1 MSEVLILFDLL
12 PELSDQQVA
21 ELVNQGDTD
30 AFVELTARYMG
41 LIRGKASAFRGV
53 PMEAEDLYQEGLL
66 GLLHAAHSYRA
77 SGSASFKTYAGICI
91 YHQMVTACRSAL
103 SRKNLPLHNFVSFH
117 DAEQDDSWTT
127 SLLSDQIANPET
139 LLIDRENLEGLRARI
154 NQGLSK
160 MEQEVLFLYLNGC
173 TYQEI
178 AQKQDVSVKAVDNAI
193 QRVRKKLKNPF

>member
-1 MSEVLILFDLL
+1 MYDQL

-21 ELVNQGDTD
+21 ELVNEGNMD

-53 PMEAEDLYQEGLL
+53 PIDAEDLYQEGLL
-66 GLLHAAHSYRA
+66 GLLHAAHSYRS
-77 SGSASFKTYAGICI
+77 SGSASFKTYAGVCI

-117 DAEQDDSWTT
+117 DAEQNDCWTT
-127 SLLSDQIANPET
+127 SLMSDQIANPET

-154 NQGLSK
+154 NQSLSK

-178 AQKQDVSVKAVDNAI
+178 AQKQVVTVKAVDNAI

>member
-1 MSEVLILFDLL
+1 MPEVLILLNLL

-21 ELVNQGDTD
+21 ELVNEGDTD

-41 LIRGKASAFRGV
+41 LIRAKAASFRAI
-53 PMEAEDLYQEGLL
+53 PLEAEDLYQEGLM

-77 SGSASFKTYAGICI
+77 DGSASFKTYAGICI
-91 YHQMVTACRSAL
+91 YHQMVTACRSAF

-117 DAEQDDSWTT
+117 DAEQEETWNFP
-127 SLLSDQIANPET
+127 LVSDQIANPET

-154 NQGLSK
+154 NQSLSK
-160 MEQEVLFLYLNGC
+160 MEQRVLFLYLNGC

-178 AQKQDVSVKAVDNAI
+178 AQKQSISVKAVDNAI

>member
-1 MSEVLILFDLL
+1 MFNQL

-21 ELVNQGDTD
+21 ELVNEGNMD

-53 PMEAEDLYQEGLL
+53 PIDAEDLYQEGLL
-66 GLLHAAHSYRA
+66 GLLHAAHSYRS
-77 SGSASFKTYAGICI
+77 SGSASFKTYAGVCI

-117 DAEQDDSWTT
+117 DAEQNDCWTT
-127 SLLSDQIANPET
+127 SLMSDQIANPET

-154 NQGLSK
+154 NQSLSK

-178 AQKQDVSVKAVDNAI
+178 AQKQAVTVKAVDNAI

>member
-1 MSEVLILFDLL
+1 MFNQL

-21 ELVNQGDTD
+21 ELVNEGNMD

-53 PMEAEDLYQEGLL
+53 PIDAEDLYQEGLL
-66 GLLHAAHSYRA
+66 GLLHAAHSYRS
-77 SGSASFKTYAGICI
+77 SGSASFKTYAGVCI

-117 DAEQDDSWTT
+117 DAEQNDCWTN
-127 SLLSDQIANPET
+127 SLMSDQIANPET

-154 NQGLSK
+154 NQSLSK

-178 AQKQDVSVKAVDNAI
+178 AQKQEVTVKAVDNAI

>member
-1 MSEVLILFDLL
+1 MYDQL

-21 ELVNQGDTD
+21 ELVNEGNMD

-53 PMEAEDLYQEGLL
+53 PIDAEDLYQEGLL
-66 GLLHAAHSYRA
+66 GLLHAAHNYRA
-77 SGSASFKTYAGICI
+77 SGSASFKTYAGVCI

-117 DAEQDDSWTT
+117 DAEQNDCWTT
-127 SLLSDQIANPET
+127 SLMSDQIANPET

-154 NQGLSK
+154 NQSLSK

-178 AQKQDVSVKAVDNAI
+178 AQKQVVSVKAVDNAI

>member
-1 MSEVLILFDLL
+1 MYDQL

-21 ELVNQGDTD
+21 ELVNEGNMD
-30 AFVELTARYMG
+30 AFVELTARYIG

-53 PMEAEDLYQEGLL
+53 PIDAEDLYQEGLL
-66 GLLHAAHSYRA
+66 GLLHAAHSYRS
-77 SGSASFKTYAGICI
+77 SGSASFKTYAGVCI

-117 DAEQDDSWTT
+117 DAEQNDCWTT
-127 SLLSDQIANPET
+127 SLMSDQIANPET

-154 NQGLSK
+154 NQSLSK

-178 AQKQDVSVKAVDNAI
+178 AQKQVVTVKAVDNAI

>member
-1 MSEVLILFDLL
+1 MLILYDQL

-21 ELVNQGDTD
+21 ELVNEGNMD
-30 AFVELTARYMG
+30 AFVELTARYIG

-53 PMEAEDLYQEGLL
+53 PIDAEDLYQEGLL
-66 GLLHAAHSYRA
+66 GLLHAAHSYRS
-77 SGSASFKTYAGICI
+77 SGSASFKTYAGVCI

-117 DAEQDDSWTT
+117 DAEQNDCWTT
-127 SLLSDQIANPET
+127 SLMSDQIANPET

-154 NQGLSK
+154 NQSLSK

-178 AQKQDVSVKAVDNAI
+178 AQKQVVTVKAVDNAI

>member
-1 MSEVLILFDLL
+1 VLILYDQL

-21 ELVNQGDTD
+21 ELVNEGNMD
-30 AFVELTARYMG
+30 AFVELTARYIG

-53 PMEAEDLYQEGLL
+53 PIDAEDLYQEGLL
-66 GLLHAAHSYRA
+66 GLLHAAHSYRS
-77 SGSASFKTYAGICI
+77 SGSASFKTYAGVCI

-117 DAEQDDSWTT
+117 DAEQNDCWTT
-127 SLLSDQIANPET
+127 SLMSDQIANPET

-154 NQGLSK
+154 NQSLSK

-178 AQKQDVSVKAVDNAI
+178 AQKQVVTVKAVDNAI